1 MLKWKLNLFLPAA
14 RGAIRDSIKN
24 LGLAFF
30 GLEGQVRVSRRD
42 YSLLLPSERYKR
54 LSTHTR
60 SSTPNAFVSAA
71 AVTGVLV
78 VNLLVADGVE

>member
-1 MLKWKLNLFLPAA
+1 MTGSIFFPGRIVGKGIEG
-14 RGAIRDSIKN
+14 GAWT
-24 LGLAFF
+24 
-30 GLEGQVRVSRRD
+30 VRVSRRD
-42 YSLLLPSERYKR
+42 YTLLLPSERYKR